1 MISMKV
7 SPVVW
12 KETKRIAIGV
22 LILTALMVAIFAV
35 CGRFDSTVLWGALLG
50 CAYAIVN
57 FFLMAYT
64 IQRGT
69 ETTHT
74 KAKTKIQL
82 SYTLR
87 MLLMLLVG
95 VLGVTLPCFH
105 WLAVLLPFVFPR
117 LSIYLMQLLKI
128 VDLKT
133 EPPQRAE
140 EHAEEKGDE
149 KNI

>member
-1 MISMKV
+1 MRV

-35 CGRFDSTVLWGALLG
+35 CGHFDSTVLLGALLG

-74 KAKTKIQL
+74 KAKARVQV

-87 MLLMLLVG
+87 MLLMLAVG
-95 VLGVTLPCFH
+95 IAGVALPCFH

-128 VDLKT
+128 VDLKS
-133 EPPQRAE
+133 ESPQKE
-140 EHAEEKGDE
+140 EQTEEKGDE
-149 KNI
+149 RKV

>member
-1 MISMKV
+1 MKV
-7 SPVVW
+7 SLVVW
-12 KETKRIAIGV
+12 KETRRIAIGV

-50 CAYAIVN
+50 GTYAVVN

-74 KAKTKIQL
+74 KAKTKVQI
-82 SYTLR
+82 SYSIR
-87 MLLMLLVG
+87 MLLMLAVG
-95 VLGVTLPCFH
+95 VAGVALPCFH

-128 VDLKT
+128 VDLKSD
-133 EPPQRAE
+133 PSQQAE
-140 EHAEEKGDE
+140 EEKGDE
-149 KNI
+149 KIE